1 MATPDWEAI
10 ESAYRA
16 GVLSLR
22 DIGEQYGVTEGAIR
36 KRAKKCGWVRKA
48 GTQPKQRFAELVAG
62 RCNGKSTVVQH

>member
-22 DIGEQYGVTEGAIR
+22 DI
-36 KRAKKCGWVRKA
+36 
-48 GTQPKQRFAELVAG
+48 
-62 RCNGKSTVVQH
+62 